1 MRRELV
7 TLSFGPPALSTEA
20 LSRIPAVVEQS
31 GEDATEA
38 WLDFFTAAL
47 ANDNTR
53 AAYRRA
59 LHEFFAFVELK
70 PDATLRSVTPRMV
83 ATWRELLVKGNTL
96 EQTRTGTTIKR
107 QRAIATVKL
116 KMAAVRSF
124 FAYLKEQGVLDDDPA
139 AGVKAPRLSVE
150 VGKTLVLQGD
160 DAPKILDTINARIKV
175 AVEDGEAP
183 TLVDLRDR
191 AFIGVMTFAVAR
203 VSATINLKIG
213 DLHLH
218 TRPRKVRLFEKGS
231 KEHVVALHHEL
242 EAYLVEYLAALRE
255 AGEPVATDDWL
266 FRAFDRASKKI
277 SSSPLDRVAAWRIV
291 DRRAR
296 DAGFNKFEG
305 RRPRGA
311 GVTSHTFRGTGIT
324 SFLNN
329 GGHIERA
336 RKLAGHVSIRT
347 TQLYDHT
354 NKAVTMDDV
363 VLIDLRRH
371 TAKG

>member
-1 MRRELV
+1 MSGELIRVGLTTPVLSEEVLRR
-7 TLSFGPPALSTEA
+7 P
-20 LSRIPAVVEQS
+20 PAVVERS
-31 GEDATEA
+31 GRDAAEA

-53 AAYRRA
+53 AAYKRG
-59 LHEFFAFVELK
+59 LHEFFHFVALK
-70 PDATLRSVTPRMV
+70 PDATVGQRDGAHGRRLARV
-83 ATWRELLVKGNTL
+83 AHKGPLL
-96 EQTRTGTTIKR
+96 EQTPSGATVERK
-107 QRAIATVKL
+107 RAIATVKL

-124 FAYLKEQGVLDDDPA
+124 FAYLKERGVLDDDPA

-150 VGKTLVLQGD
+150 IGKTLVLQGD
-160 DAPKILDTINARIKV
+160 DAPKILDTINERIKA
-175 AVEDGEAP
+175 AVDHGEAP

-231 KEHVVALHHEL
+231 TEHVVALHHEL
-242 EAYLVEYLAALRE
+242 EAYLVEYLAALRG
-255 AGEPVATDDWL
+255 AGEPVGTDDWL
-266 FRAFDRASKKI
+266 FRAFDRASKEI
-277 SSSPLDRVAAWRIV
+277 TTNPLDRVAAWRIV
-291 DRRAR
+291 DRRAK
-296 DAGFNKFEG
+296 DAGFNRFEG

-363 VLIDLRRH
+363 VLIDLRRRK
-371 TAKG
+371 AAD

>member
-1 MRRELV
+1 MSGELIRVGVTTPVLSEEVLRR
-7 TLSFGPPALSTEA
+7 P
-20 LSRIPAVVEQS
+20 PAVVERS
-31 GEDATEA
+31 GRDAAEA

-53 AAYRRA
+53 AAYKRG
-59 LHEFFAFVELK
+59 LHEFFHFVALK
-70 PDATLRSVTPRMV
+70 PDATVASVTARMV
-83 ATWRELLVKGNTL
+83 AAWREWLTKGPLLEPTPSG
-96 EQTRTGTTIKR
+96 RTVERK
-107 QRAIATVKL
+107 RAIATVKL

-124 FAYLKEQGVLDDDPA
+124 FAYLKERGVLDEDPA

-150 VGKTLVLQGD
+150 IGKTLVLQGE
-160 DAPKILDTINARIKV
+160 DAPKILDTINARIR
-175 AVEDGEAP
+175 AAITNGEAP
-183 TLVDLRDR
+183 LLVDLRDR

-242 EAYLVEYLAALRE
+242 EAYLVEYLAALRG
-255 AGEPVATDDWL
+255 AGEPVGTDDWL
-266 FRAFDRASKKI
+266 FRAFDRASKEI
-277 SSSPLDRVAAWRIV
+277 TTNPLDRVAAWRIV
-291 DRRAR
+291 DRRAK
-296 DAGFNKFEG
+296 DAGFNRFEG

-363 VLIDLRRH
+363 VLIDLRRRK
-371 TAKG
+371 AAN